1 MGVNRRLSDTEEQ
14 TGDLGDRAVQ
24 ISKQNGK
31 RRKELLKDEDSST
44 DPRDNIK
51 CTNIC
56 IMEVPEGK
64 DRKKRTE
71 NVFDIMAK
79 NFPNLGKKQTSRSHR
94 QRESQTR

>member
-1 MGVNRRLSDTEEQ
+1 MTQKNRPVTWE
-14 TGDLGDRAVQ
+14 TGQCRSPNRTA
-24 ISKQNGK
+24 K

-64 DRKKRTE
+64 DRKKGTE

>member
-1 MGVNRRLSDTEEQ
+1 M
-14 TGDLGDRAVQ
+14 
-24 ISKQNGK
+24 
-31 RRKELLKDEDSST
+31 LKNEDSLT

-56 IMEVPEGK
+56 IIEAPEGK
-64 DRKKRTE
+64 ERKKRTE

-79 NFPNLGKKQTSRSHR
+79 NFLNLGKKQTSRSHK